1 MLKILHLDENHELL
15 KNELSNLGFENYF
28 DFDSSKKEI
37 EKKISKYH
45 GIIIRNRISIDKY
58 FIDRCFNLKF
68 IARVGSGTENI
79 DVDYALSKKI
89 IIISAGEANANAV
102 GEHALGM
109 LLSLKNKIIKSN
121 NEINKKNWI
130 REENRGIELKGKTI
144 GIIGYGNTGKS
155 FAKKLNGFD
164 VDILCCDIIPNK
176 SDENARQ
183 VDINEIQEKA
193 NIISLHTNLNNSSL
207 FLLNESFIKNCKNP
221 FYIINTSRG
230 KCLKISDLV
239 KGLKSG
245 KVLGACLDV
254 IENESKSFEKIDKNY
269 DLDYLIKS
277 NDVVLTPH
285 VAGWT
290 FESKIHLS
298 KVILMKIKKIF
309 DL

>member
-37 EKKISKYH
+37 EKKISKFH
-45 GIIIRNRISIDKY
+45 GIIIRSRISIDKY

-79 DVDYALSKKI
+79 DVDYALSKKV

-121 NEINKKNWI
+121 NEINKKIWI

-164 VDILCCDIIPNK
+164 VDILCSDIIPNK

-230 KCLKISDLV
+230 KCLKTSDLV
-239 KGLKSG
+239 KGLKCG